1 MGFSS
6 VEDDMRRA
14 LVLIASVVLALAGC
28 APSPEGFRKGSV
40 EDCGGVAVVVNYGIL
55 SDESVTTCVEFETP
69 EALGRDLV
77 AFAGFELEGTETYG
91 DQVICRVNG
100 LPSEQEPFT
109 VAGEEPHSET
119 CADMPPAFGYW
130 ALWVK
135 ESESAEWA
143 YAEEGI
149 GTLPLTPGMT
159 VGIVFSSGGET
170 PVPSDP

>member
-6 VEDDMRRA
+6 VEDDMGRA
-14 LVLIASVVLALAGC
+14 LVLTASMVIALTGC
-28 APSPEGFRKGSV
+28 ASAPEGFQEGSV
-40 EDCGGVAVVVNYGIL
+40 EDCGGVTVVVNFGIL
-55 SDESVTTCVEFETP
+55 SDEHETVCVEFESP
-69 EALGRDLV
+69 EAIGLDVVG
-77 AFAGFELEGTETYG
+77 FAGFEVEGTETYG

-109 VAGEEPHSET
+109 VVGEEPHSET

-149 GTLPLTPGMT
+149 STLPVTPGMT
-159 VGIVFSSGGET
+159 VGMVFSSGGET